1 MFGSKLIEKLINDAS
16 ISVNVEHR
24 QYHVILNE
32 ETPLFHIC
40 HQTLK
45 INLTKHTWDLIVQTE
60 ESLCGILLCTYL
72 KLNYLLQHGYMK
84 LFIDGNNDKAES
96 LSMTKIQNC
105 LNFFEELKGEKATN
119 LNEHQLKAIRTYGL
133 KMHKAFIR
141 V

>member
-1 MFGSKLIEKLINDAS
+1 MFGSKLIEKVINDAS

-24 QYHVILNE
+24 QYHVLLNS

-40 HQTLK
+40 KDSYK
-45 INLTKHTWDLIVQTE
+45 IHLTKHTWDLMVQTE

-72 KLNYLLQHGYMK
+72 KLNYLLQHGYLK
-84 LFIDGNNDKAES
+84 LFIDGNTGEIGTLS
-96 LSMTKIQNC
+96 LKKIQNC

-133 KMHKAFIR
+133 KMHKSFIR

>member
-1 MFGSKLIEKLINDAS
+1 MFGSKLIEKLINDTS
-16 ISVNVEHR
+16 ISVNVESR
-24 QYHVILNE
+24 QYHVLLNE

-40 HQTLK
+40 KDSYK
-45 INLTKHTWDLIVQTE
+45 IQLTKHTWDLMVQTE
-60 ESLCGILLCTYL
+60 ESLCGVLLCTYL

-84 LFIDGNNDKAES
+84 LFIDGNMDKTEA

-119 LNEHQLKAIRTYGL
+119 LNEQQLKAISTYGL
-133 KMHKAFIR
+133 KMHESFIR

>member
-16 ISVNVEHR
+16 ISVNVENR
-24 QYHVILNE
+24 QYHVILND

-40 HQTLK
+40 HQSLK

-60 ESLCGILLCTYL
+60 ESLCGVLLCTYL

-119 LNEHQLKAIRTYGL
+119 LNDHQLNAIRTYGL
-133 KMHKAFIR
+133 KMHESFIR
-141 V
+141 L